1 MISHILWR
9 CRTINSVTC
18 VLSLHLLHGAVL
30 CVTLLLTA
38 NYPCNAAGV
47 VMHLTIKIYAQPLPS
62 LKDFGAKQE
71 RAGKIEFDSNVV
83 KISRRRRT
91 ADSKTGATTEEAAD
105 MHFVLTVNHEPSL
118 EVGGRARGETGSL
131 PTRREVV
138 CKVVVM
144 ATGLSL
150 PNAPTSVDGVEH
162 TLGYESLPPTG
173 ESFEGQS
180 VAVLG
185 LGNAVRNRM
194 C

>member
-1 MISHILWR
+1 M
-9 CRTINSVTC
+9 
-18 VLSLHLLHGAVL
+18 
-30 CVTLLLTA
+30 TLLLI
-38 NYPCNAAGV
+38 NGK
-47 VMHLTIKIYAQPLPS
+47 LTLQCCWCCDASNKQNQTYKIYAQPLPS

-91 ADSKTGATTEEAAD
+91 ADSKAGATTEEAAD